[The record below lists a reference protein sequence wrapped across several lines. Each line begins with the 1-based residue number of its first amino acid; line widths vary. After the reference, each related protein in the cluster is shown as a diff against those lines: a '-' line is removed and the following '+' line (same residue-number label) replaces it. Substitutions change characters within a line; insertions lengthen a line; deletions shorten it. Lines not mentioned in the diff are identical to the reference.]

1 MRKRREEQPKRKV
14 SRGEREKRRRFIL
27 LSVIVAVI
35 IAALAV
41 VSYGYYD
48 TYVKP
53 WQRDI
58 ARVNDKVFGM
68 RYYVKMLRLY
78 GAGQGQSSDPTADFQ
93 LAQNTVVPVMQNN
106 ELVRQEAEKF
116 GITVD
121 RIEVQEEIKSYLGF
135 YSGNETQDAFNQRI
149 DAALKESHLSRA
161 DFEEMF
167 IVPMVL
173 QQKLQEYV
181 GNGKYP
187 EGQLFQH
194 VRIQALLLGTQE
206 KASEAKSKWEGGKA
220 FDQLITEFSPSRY
233 YPKDSV
239 EWLPWG
245 IESYVFNG
253 FAFAEGSENRGIS
266 GAMLR
271 DTTYSTKGGY
281 WLVEILGT
289 TGEGQQMQLHLQGI
303 LVDSQATANELRD
316 RITAGEDFKALAK
329 EYSLHSSSKDNGG
342 DMGSL
347 SLDDVKS
354 QFGEQNLDTI
364 LALGLNNLSQPF
376 YQAEISK
383 DSGYWLIKVLDKEKR
398 TLSDDNR
405 STLVSQAYR
414 DWLGNE
420 MKSEENRIESYL
432 NYSKISWA
440 LDHL

>member
-1 MRKRREEQPKRKV
+1 LRKRREEQPKRRI

-41 VSYGYYD
+41 VSYGYYA

-53 WQRDI
+53 WHRDI
-58 ARVNDKVFGM
+58 ARVNDRVFGM
-68 RYYVKMLRLY
+68 HYFVKMLRLY
-78 GAGQGQSSDPTADFQ
+78 GAGQGQSTDPTYDFQ

-135 YSGNETQDAFNQRI
+135 YSGNETQDAFNQRT
-149 DAALKESHLSRA
+149 DEALKKSHLSRA

-173 QQKLQEYV
+173 QQKLQEYI

-187 EGQLFQH
+187 EGQLFQQ
-194 VRIQALLLGTQE
+194 VNVQAMLLGTQE
-206 KASEAKSKWEGGKA
+206 QASEAKSKWEGGKA
-220 FDQLITEFSPSRY
+220 FDQLVSEFSPSQHY
-233 YPKDSV
+233 DSDA
-239 EWLPWG
+239 WLPWG
-245 IESYVFNG
+245 IGSYVFNG

-281 WLVEILGT
+281 WLVEILDT
-289 TGEGQQMQLHLQGI
+289 TGVGQEMKLHVEGI
-303 LVDSQATANELRD
+303 LLDSQATAHELRD
-316 RITAGEDFKALAK
+316 RITAGEDFKTLAK
-329 EYSLHSSSKDNGG
+329 EYTLHSSSKDNGG

-405 STLVSQAYR
+405 STLVSQAY
-414 DWLGNE
+414 NE
-420 MKSEENRIESYL
+420 WFKNVPKSGENRIESYL
-432 NYSKISWA
+432 DYSRISWA
-440 LDHL
+440 LRHL